1 MPKQITKKDLATAD
15 QRFATRRARYLY
27 LTKLG
32 HSQAQIADAYGV
44 SKRAVWQSL
53 NTTATSREQGK
64 LERYRVKCKAGQK
77 KACEK
82 TGAK

>member
-32 HSQAQIADAYGV
+32 YSQAQIAAAYGV
-44 SKRAVWQSL
+44 SKRAIWQSL
-53 NTTATSREQGK
+53 NATTVPREQGK
-64 LERYRVKCKAGQK
+64 LERYRVNIKQQK
-77 KACEK
+77 GKK
-82 TGAK
+82 T

>member
-1 MPKQITKKDLATAD
+1 VPKQIAKKDMSAAN
-15 QRFATRRARYLY
+15 QRFATQRARYLY

-32 HSQAQIADAYGV
+32 YSQAQIADAYGV

-53 NTTATSREQGK
+53 NATAPPREQGK

-77 KACEK
+77 KSL
-82 TGAK
+82 

>member
-1 MPKQITKKDLATAD
+1 MPKQIAKKDMSAAN
-15 QRFATRRARYLY
+15 QRFATQRARYLY

-32 HSQAQIADAYGV
+32 YSQAQIADAYGV

-53 NTTATSREQGK
+53 NATAPPREQGK

-77 KACEK
+77 KSL
-82 TGAK
+82 

>member
-32 HSQAQIADAYGV
+32 YSQAQIAAAYAV

-53 NTTATSREQGK
+53 NATTVPREQGK

-77 KACEK
+77 KSL
-82 TGAK
+82 

>member
-32 HSQAQIADAYGV
+32 YSQAQIADAYGV

-53 NTTATSREQGK
+53 NAAATPREQGK
-64 LERYRVKCKAGQK
+64 LDRYRVTRKTSPK
-77 KACEK
+77 K
-82 TGAK
+82 